1 MTITNTLE
9 TARRLETMGFAHE
22 QAQGLA
28 DLFEDT
34 ARAAQPD
41 LSQLATKADLLAL
54 ESRLETKSNAL
65 ESRLETKFE
74 KALRQQMLWFFAM
87 LVAVF
92 GAAFI
97 LARFISVP

>member
-54 ESRLETKSNAL
+54 ESRLETK
-65 ESRLETKFE
+65 FE